1 MESSQPSY
9 LGNINFLYHKGFQNC
24 QVTTLFGKSCDQ
36 DRVRP
41 NVVAP
46 NNIKQCLQNAFLE
59 ACLNYTTYIFFP
71 AGESS
76 QTHNFHLLRHL
87 TYFVKLFGPLWVY
100 SCFGFEAL
108 NGFLTT
114 MIHGTQH
121 ISNQVTK
128 I

>member
-1 MESSQPSY
+1 MIIFENGFLTASFYIEVFCCSLLTGCNFKGYSCKVR
-9 LGNINFLYHKGFQNC
+9 INFI
-24 QVTTLFGKSCDQ
+24 T
-36 DRVRP
+36 
-41 NVVAP
+41 NV
-46 NNIKQCLQNAFLE
+46 
-59 ACLNYTTYIFFP
+59 IFS

-121 ISNQVTK
+121 ISNQV